1 MLKIR
6 LRRMGATHRPF
17 YRVVAS
23 DQRKFPTATAV
34 EELGFY
40 DPKTKPATVS
50 IDAERVQYWVDR
62 GAQMSPTVERLLKR
76 NTREA
81 PAAVEEA
88 EAPAA
93 AEAAEETAE
102 ATSAE
107 A

>member
-23 DQRKFPTATAV
+23 DQRRFPTASAV
-34 EELGFY
+34 EELGYY

-62 GAQMSPTVERLLKR
+62 GAQMSPTVKSLLKR

-81 PAAVEEA
+81 APEV

-93 AEAAEETAE
+93 ESTSAEDTTAE
-102 ATSAE
+102 ATAE